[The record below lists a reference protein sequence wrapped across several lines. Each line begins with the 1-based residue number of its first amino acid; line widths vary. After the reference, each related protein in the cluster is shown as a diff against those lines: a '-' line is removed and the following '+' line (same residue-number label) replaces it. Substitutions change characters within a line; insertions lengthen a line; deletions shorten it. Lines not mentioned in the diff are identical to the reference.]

1 MICSQVK
8 GCMTLRSMAQQFTGE
23 NFQQEVIEASKNKPV
38 LVDFF
43 AEWCGPCK
51 AQGPIIDELAEES
64 KDEAVVGSLNIDE
77 ARAVASQYNVM
88 SIPTLIIFKDGEVKE
103 TLTGLQSKDN
113 LSELL
118 SQYSS

>member
-1 MICSQVK
+1 
-8 GCMTLRSMAQQFTGE
+8 MAQQFTGE

-43 AEWCGPCK
+43 AEWCAPCK
-51 AQGPIIDELAEES
+51 VQGPIVNELAEES
-64 KDEAVVGSLNIDE
+64 KDKAVVGSLNIDE

-113 LSELL
+113 LLELL